1 MPWKCPG
8 CQTEIRHVGTRL
20 PNPEKRYRCH
30 QCRLEM
36 KYDLAATQMV
46 IVAPVDETPRPK
58 RKYPK
63 P

>member
-1 MPWKCPG
+1 M
-8 CQTEIRHVGTRL
+8 

-36 KYDLAATQMV
+36 KYDVASKLMM
-46 IVAPVDETPRPK
+46 IVAPLDDTPRPK

>member
-1 MPWKCPG
+1 
-8 CQTEIRHVGTRL
+8 L